1 MRPWLSQ
8 DGDHLAPGSQEH
20 ISPGLSECTQHH
32 KKERVESCLKNQDIK
47 RQMLK
52 LMVIKVI
59 ITTYPMS
66 QNILIA
72 MKIIGIQLNRLSCLT

>member
-1 MRPWLSQ
+1 
-8 DGDHLAPGSQEH
+8 
-20 ISPGLSECTQHH
+20 
-32 KKERVESCLKNQDIK
+32 
-47 RQMLK
+47 MLK